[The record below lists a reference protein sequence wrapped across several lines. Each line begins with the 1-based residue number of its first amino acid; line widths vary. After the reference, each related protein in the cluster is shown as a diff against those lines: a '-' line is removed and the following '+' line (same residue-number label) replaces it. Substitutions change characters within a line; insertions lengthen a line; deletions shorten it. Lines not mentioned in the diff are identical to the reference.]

1 MELYPSNRNR
11 KKVPPSTPACPI
23 DQTSGIDQRLPLCL
37 HPLCLSEPGHRLMVS
52 LDDRLEWLLLPPFR
66 MLRGELAHTI
76 EGIHRLPIQRLF
88 RPKGPV
94 LIKGGDAI
102 LRCNIAG
109 AVFVRRIFDKL
120 ENGRLPGRCSTSVED
135 LSGRTR
141 APDQTAEKPAPP
153 PI

>member
-1 MELYPSNRNR
+1 
-11 KKVPPSTPACPI
+11 
-23 DQTSGIDQRLPLCL
+23 
-37 HPLCLSEPGHRLMVS
+37 MVS
-52 LDDRLEWLLLPPFR
+52 LHDRLEWLLLPPFR

-141 APDQTAEKPAPP
+141 APDQTAEKPAPR